1 MGIRGVLIMGLNKKD
16 IVQLLEKIAIYLELK
31 GENPFRIAAYRKAA
45 QGLERDVRSLSEI
58 DDFTAIPG
66 IGKGTNDLIQEFL
79 ETGTS
84 ETLTTLEEEI
94 PAGLIPLLKLP
105 GLGGKR
111 LAVLYKEL
119 DVIDADTLKAACME
133 GRVEKVKGF
142 GKKTAEN
149 ILEALNHQQT
159 RPERLP
165 VAYMLELAGVI
176 EAYLEGIPEIQRFS
190 IAGSLRRLK
199 ETIKD
204 IDFIIATEEPEKVRE
219 AILEMDAIK
228 DVIASGDTKVSVTL
242 ADQFEVNVDFRLVE
256 MDEFFTTLHHFT
268 GSKEHNVKM
277 RQLAKQR
284 GEKINEY
291 GIEVEETGEVL
302 HFDSE
307 KAFFNHF
314 DIHYI
319 PPEIREDRGEVEAFK
334 EEIVLLEHSQIRGD
348 LHMHTTWSDGAESLE
363 EMVNHAREK
372 GYEYIA
378 ITDHSKFLRVANGL
392 TESRLRKQREE
403 IALLNGKYDDIHIFA
418 GVEMDILPN
427 GELDFSNDFLRELD
441 FVIAAI
447 HSSFDQSE
455 EKIMKRL
462 YSALE
467 NPYVDLIAHPTGRII
482 GRRPG
487 YKVNVEKLI
496 ERAKETD
503 TALEL
508 NANPQRFDLA
518 TEWLEAAQNAG
529 VKLAINTDAHR
540 GGTLVHMEY
549 GVKMGRKAWLKPET
563 VLNTWKK
570 EKLMEYINRNK

>member
-1 MGIRGVLIMGLNKKD
+1 M
-16 IVQLLEKIAIYLELK
+16 
-31 GENPFRIAAYRKAA
+31 
-45 QGLERDVRSLSEI
+45 
-58 DDFTAIPG
+58 
-66 IGKGTNDLIQEFL
+66 
-79 ETGTS
+79 
-84 ETLTTLEEEI
+84 EEEI

-228 DVIASGDTKVSVTL
+228 DVIASGATKVSVTL

-334 EEIVLLEHSQIRGD
+334 EEIVRLEHSHIRGD
-348 LHMHTTWSDGAESLE
+348 MHMHTTWSDGAESLE